1 MPGDTEALLVARNQ
15 EGNHGT
21 LAFTL
26 GSTGLQLI
34 IMWTSGL
41 NCDHYANTLAVGITN
56 SPNSDKFRCTNVL
69 NTSFMLSA
77 YFLCSQMYFEPQ
89 TWFRKVNFQ
98 QHPDEVVVVEAAG
111 RRVTATML
119 VRPKATIDVVVD
131 PI

>member
-15 EGNHGT
+15 DGNHGT

-56 SPNSDKFRCTNVL
+56 SPNSDKFRCTMT
-69 NTSFMLSA
+69 TSFVLLTTSNIIFSAAKCTLS
-77 YFLCSQMYFEPQ
+77 
-89 TWFRKVNFQ
+89 
-98 QHPDEVVVVEAAG
+98 H
-111 RRVTATML
+111 RRGSA
-119 VRPKATIDVVVD
+119 R
-131 PI
+131 

>member
-1 MPGDTEALLVARNQ
+1 MPGGTEALLVARNQ

-56 SPNSDKFRCTNVL
+56 SPNSDKFRCTNFSGKASETPSWNL
-69 NTSFMLSA
+69 F
-77 YFLCSQMYFEPQ
+77 
-89 TWFRKVNFQ
+89 
-98 QHPDEVVVVEAAG
+98 
-111 RRVTATML
+111 
-119 VRPKATIDVVVD
+119 VRGPPPKKLGK
-131 PI
+131 

>member
-1 MPGDTEALLVARNQ
+1 MPGGTEALLVARNQ

-56 SPNSDKFRCTNVL
+56 SPNSDKFRCTNFSGKASETPV
-69 NTSFMLSA
+69 M
-77 YFLCSQMYFEPQ
+77 EPVCQ
-89 TWFRKVNFQ
+89 GGTPPKK
-98 QHPDEVVVVEAAG
+98 
-111 RRVTATML
+111 L
-119 VRPKATIDVVVD
+119 VK
-131 PI
+131 